1 MLVLKIS
8 EQMAVFYGKR
18 TLIVMHYALC
28 HAIKLS
34 GSWYNVDNPEE
45 VKIFVLTLT
54 ALGMRD
60 QDLIRR
66 LRDTALRE
74 LNREIDKLSI
84 PPLRTQISAYRQHFS
99 TLMPIELLN
108 QS

>member
-1 MLVLKIS
+1 
-8 EQMAVFYGKR
+8 
-18 TLIVMHYALC
+18 MHYALY

-99 TLMPIELLN
+99 TLMPIEMLN